1 MSSGPFVAT
10 QPAGSAV
17 AQLPTSLR
25 SLLVPTGRRVAVQC
39 ARTVL
44 VATLLVATLA
54 VATLAAALGAIVAIL
69 TAPWWIYRLWL
80 GPARDWSPSGTG
92 ALLDARPGR
101 DDDAAI
107 VAPSGI

>member
-10 QPAGSAV
+10 QPAGSPV

-44 VATLLVATLA
+44 VATLA
-54 VATLAAALGAIVAIL
+54 VAALAAALGAIVAIL

-80 GPARDWSPSGTG
+80 GPARDRSPSGTG